1 MFLPIRISL
10 FEAGTSGAPSTTV
23 ALPPPGVLTSYSDS
37 ITDQFGFESCQAT
50 YVTTLEDGLS
60 WFSSGL
66 MRSMVVSGPDA
77 QVIWEGFVI
86 GIELRVGGET
96 RSISLDTM
104 ANRVKCKYTTVL
116 DTPGT
121 TAAVSDTTSQGMYGI
136 KDLVV
141 PLGKSTAAAAANL
154 ATKVLALYKQP
165 RPTGSITVATGQ
177 TGDVQ
182 LTIIGAGWYST
193 LGWVV
198 ASRSSTSSTTTTTQ
212 IAALIGTSSPGIGAT
227 NAFLSTED
235 DFIVS
240 SGVGDTEF
248 IEADTPYQEKIEDL
262 LNQGDSSGNS
272 LAWGVYEGRI
282 FFVEV
287 AADGTPTTIH
297 YRRTVGEGFV
307 RDTYL
312 APVPWWDVR
321 PNRMYEVR
329 ELLDTNPAVVSP
341 DAAGRSYISR
351 VSRSIGQG
359 EISLSLEGRTGE
371 SIDRIVARWA

>member
-1 MFLPIRISL
+1 MLLPIRASL
-10 FEAGTSGAPSTTV
+10 FEAGAAGVPSTTV
-23 ALPPPGVLTSYSDS
+23 ALSPPGMLVSYNDS
-37 ITDQFGFESCQAT
+37 LTDQYGFESCQAG
-50 YVTTLEDGLS
+50 YITTLEDALS
-60 WFSSGL
+60 WFANGL
-66 MRSMVVSGPDA
+66 MRSILVSGPDA
-77 QVIWEGFVI
+77 QIIWEGFVS

-96 RSISLDTM
+96 RSVSLDTM

-121 TAAVSDTTSQGMYGI
+121 TAAVSDATSQAMYGI

-165 RPTGSITVATGQ
+165 RPSGSITVATGES
-177 TGDVQ
+177 GDVQ
-182 LTIIGAGWYST
+182 LTIIGAGWYTT
-193 LGWVV
+193 LGWVL
-198 ASRSSTSSTTTTTQ
+198 ASRSSTTLTSTTTQ
-212 IAALIGTSSPGIGAT
+212 VAALIGTSSPGIGAT

-240 SGVGDTEF
+240 SGVSDTEF

-262 LNQGDSSGNS
+262 LSQGDSSGNA
-272 LAWGVYEGRI
+272 LAWGVYEGRV

-287 AADGTPTTIH
+287 AADANPTTIH
-297 YRRTVGEGFV
+297 YRRSVAEAFV

-329 ELLDTNPAVVSP
+329 ELLDTNPAVVAP
-341 DAAGRSYISR
+341 DSTGRSYISR
-351 VSRSIGQG
+351 VSRSIAQDQ
-359 EISLSLEGRTGE
+359 ISLSLEGRSGE